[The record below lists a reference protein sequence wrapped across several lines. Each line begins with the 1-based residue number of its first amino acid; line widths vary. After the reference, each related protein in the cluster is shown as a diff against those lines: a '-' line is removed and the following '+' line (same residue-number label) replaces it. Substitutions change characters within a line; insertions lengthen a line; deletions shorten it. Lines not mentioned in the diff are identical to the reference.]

1 MKLRELM
8 KKRKLSVADL
18 AEKSG
23 LSETYIRILLAGSKS
38 PTLRT
43 LEKLATALGVTVGE
57 LLDTQ
62 KAG

>member
-1 MKLRELM
+1 
-8 KKRKLSVADL
+8 VADL

-43 LEKLATALGVTVGE
+43 LEKLAAALGVTVGE
-57 LLDTQ
+57 LLD
-62 KAG
+62 KKVS

>member
-43 LEKLATALGVTVGE
+43 LEKLAAALGVTVGE
-57 LLDTQ
+57 LLD
-62 KAG
+62 KKVS